1 MPARPPMDP
10 QAVEFELQ
18 DGQTLTSLY
27 PEVREPSRRAPPG
40 LFGGRRGVPPFPP
53 ATPAPAS
60 AMTTT

>member
-1 MPARPPMDP
+1 MDP

-27 PEVREPSRRAPPG
+27 PEVRAPSRRAPPG
-40 LFGGRRGVPPFPP
+40 PFGGRRGFPAPGP
-53 ATPAPAS
+53 ARDPRRPAS